1 MDYLPLAVAIACAIF
16 WHRGALHENISP
28 LAWVGPSLVISIVVI
43 FALKQGWIAVAV
55 GQVAMFVAIT
65 IYRTF
70 VDARKGYE

>member
-16 WHRGALHENISP
+16 WYRGAQHENVAP
-28 LAWVGPSLVISIVVI
+28 LVWVGPSLVISILVI

-55 GQVAMFVAIT
+55 AQIAMFVAIT

-70 VDARKGYE
+70 VDARRGDE